1 MNIPETVKEILSA
14 LNGAGFE
21 AYAVGGCVRDS
32 ILGRIPEDWDITTNA
47 EPQAVKRLFRRTIDT
62 GIEHGTVTV
71 MRGKEGYE
79 ITTYRLDGTYSDGR
93 HPDSVVFTPELRED
107 LKRRD
112 FTINAMACSADGEIV
127 DLFGGREDLQRG
139 VIRCV
144 GEPDERFTEDA
155 LRILRALRFSAQ
167 LNFQIEENTWE
178 ALRNHAPNLSRV
190 SRERIFAELN
200 KTLLSEHPERLELIF
215 DAGLA
220 LYLAERFPALCCEC
234 TVAVLPKE
242 KYLRWAAVCRKLP
255 AAEVKHFLREMKSD
269 LTTLER
275 TVLLVERQRERL
287 PQTKEETRILL
298 SEIGPERF
306 DDLLLLKRMDCAE
319 RETSGEE
326 ELYRTEKQV
335 EQEETCG
342 IERQCEAKTLH
353 RTEELPARALLQDV
367 ARAAEMKREIME
379 AGDCISLKTLAVGGR
394 DLLQL
399 GVKPGP
405 EVGRKLNR
413 LFCEVLK
420 NPALNQR
427 ETLLKLL
434 EIPENS
440 NAASV
445 QEKKRMFPE

>member
-1 MNIPETVKEILSA
+1 MNIPETVKKILA
-14 LNGAGFE
+14 TLNGAGFE

-47 EPQAVKRLFRRTIDT
+47 EPQEVKRLFRRTIDT
-62 GIEHGTVTV
+62 GLAHGTITV
-71 MRGKEGYE
+71 MYGKEGYE

-112 FTINAMACSADGEIV
+112 FTINAMACGAGGEIV
-127 DLFGGREDLQRG
+127 DLFGAREDLRRG

-167 LNFQIEENTWE
+167 LNFQIEEKTWA
-178 ALRNHAPNLSRV
+178 ALRRHAPNLSRV

-220 LYLAERFPALCCEC
+220 PYLAEHFPALCCNR
-234 TVAVLPKE
+234 TVTVLPKE

-255 AAEVKHFLREMKSD
+255 AEEVKRFLREMKSD

-275 TVLLVERQRERL
+275 AALLVGRQKERL

-298 SEIGPERF
+298 SEIGTERF
-306 DDLLLLKRMDCAE
+306 DDLLLLKRLGCAG
-319 RETSGEE
+319 GES
-326 ELYRTEKQV
+326 TEK
-335 EQEETCG
+335 
-342 IERQCEAKTLH
+342 ASDS
-353 RTEELPARALLQDV
+353 ALLRDI
-367 ARAAEMKREIME
+367 ARAAEMKREIIE

-405 EVGRKLNR
+405 ALGRKLNL
-413 LFCEVLK
+413 LFRAVLK

-427 ETLLKLL
+427 EKLLKLL
-434 EIPENS
+434 EKQGHGD
-440 NAASV
+440 AASV
-445 QEKKRMFPE
+445 SGEKENGVGMTGCRGL